1 VKVLALSEAKA
12 KLSEIVDRVD
22 RRNEPVTITRNG
34 KAVAMI
40 VSKDEYDGLR
50 ETIEILQNP
59 ELMKEI
65 RKGIRDL
72 KRTGKLYTVDE
83 LFEE

>member
-1 VKVLALSEAKA
+1 MKVLALSEAKA

-40 VSKDEYDGLR
+40 ISKDAYDGLR
-50 ETIEILQNP
+50 ETIEILRNP
-59 ELMKEI
+59 RLMKEI
-65 RKGIRDL
+65 RAGIRDV
-72 KRTGKLYTVDE
+72 KRSGKIYTVDE
-83 LFEE
+83 LFGG